1 MHHLEECKAG
11 MVAGRTTE
19 TGDIARAE
27 TECLLQNSSQSLCQ
41 VSSRESQN
49 PKPRK

>member
-1 MHHLEECKAG
+1 MHHLEGDKAG

-27 TECLLQNSSQSLCQ
+27 TERLLQNSSQSLSE
-41 VSSRESQN
+41 VSSRE
-49 PKPRK
+49 PKPQT